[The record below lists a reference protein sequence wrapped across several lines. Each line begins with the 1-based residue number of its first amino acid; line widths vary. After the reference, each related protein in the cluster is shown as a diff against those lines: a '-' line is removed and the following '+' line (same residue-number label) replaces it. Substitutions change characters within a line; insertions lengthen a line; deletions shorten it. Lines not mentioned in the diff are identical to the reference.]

1 MNCTDT
7 TKTYIADVKV
17 TTQTYKLYQDVLSYD
32 DGTEI
37 AHYVLRSAKDS
48 SKYWY
53 GVPTGKSGE
62 YYFQT
67 VMGSEIKRG
76 GNKVIFFIAGD
87 SITRVK

>member
-87 SITRVK
+87 SITRIK

>member
-7 TKTYIADVKV
+7 TKTYITDVKV
-17 TTQTYKLYQDVLSYD
+17 TTQTYKLYQDVMTYD
-32 DGTEI
+32 NGTEI
-37 AHYVLRSAKDS
+37 THYVLRSEKDS

-53 GVPTGKSGE
+53 AVPTGKSGE

-67 VMGSEIKRG
+67 IMGSEIKRG

-87 SITRVK
+87 TITRIK

>member
-7 TKTYIADVKV
+7 TKTYINSVKV
-17 TTQTYKLYQDVLSYD
+17 TTQTYDLYQDVLTYD

-37 AHYVLRSAKDS
+37 TDYILRSPKDS
-48 SKYWY
+48 KKFWR
-53 GVPTGKSGE
+53 GVPTSKPGE

-67 VMGSEIKRG
+67 IMGSEIKRG

-87 SITRVK
+87 TITRIK

>member
-32 DGTEI
+32 DGIEI

-87 SITRVK
+87 TATRVK

>member
-1 MNCTDT
+1 MNCIDT
-7 TKTYIADVKV
+7 AKTYIADVKV
-17 TTQTYKLYQDVLSYD
+17 TTQTYKLYQDVLTYD

-48 SKYWY
+48 KKYWY
-53 GVPTGKSGE
+53 GVPAGKSGE

-67 VMGSEIKRG
+67 MTGTVIKRG

-87 SITRVK
+87 TITRIK

>member
-1 MNCTDT
+1 MNYTDVT
-7 TKTYIADVKV
+7 ITYITDVKV
-17 TTQTYKLYQDVLSYD
+17 TSQTYKLYEDVTLYE
-32 DGTEI
+32 DGEEI
-37 AHYVLRSAKDS
+37 SHYVLRSAKDS

-67 VMGSEIKRG
+67 MNGTVIKRG

-87 SITRVK
+87 TITRIK

>member
-17 TTQTYKLYQDVLSYD
+17 TTQTYKLYQDVMTYD
-32 DGTEI
+32 NGTEI

-53 GVPTGKSGE
+53 GVPTGKPGE

-67 VMGSEIKRG
+67 IMGSEIKRG

-87 SITRVK
+87 TITRIK

>member
-1 MNCTDT
+1 MNCIDT

-17 TTQTYKLYQDVLSYD
+17 TTQAYKLYQDVLTYD

-48 SKYWY
+48 NKYWY

-87 SITRVK
+87 SITRIK

>member
-7 TKTYIADVKV
+7 TKTYITDVKV
-17 TTQTYKLYQDVLSYD
+17 TTQTYKLYEDVLTYD

-37 AHYVLRSAKDS
+37 SHYVLRSAKDS

-62 YYFQT
+62 FYFQT
-67 VMGSEIKRG
+67 IMGSEIKRG

-87 SITRVK
+87 TITRIK

>member
-17 TTQTYKLYQDVLSYD
+17 TTQTYKLYQDVLTYD

-87 SITRVK
+87 SITRIK

>member
-67 VMGSEIKRG
+67 IMGSEIKRG

-87 SITRVK
+87 TITRIK

>member
-1 MNCTDT
+1 M
-7 TKTYIADVKV
+7 AV
-17 TTQTYKLYQDVLSYD
+17 TGVQTCALP
-32 DGTEI
+32 I
-37 AHYVLRSAKDS
+37 LRSAKDS

-67 VMGSEIKRG
+67 IMGSEIKRG

-87 SITRVK
+87 TITRIK

>member
-7 TKTYIADVKV
+7 TKIYIADVKV
-17 TTQTYKLYQDVLSYD
+17 TTQTYKLYQDVLTYD

-53 GVPTGKSGE
+53 GVPAGKSGE

-67 VMGSEIKRG
+67 MTGTAIKRG

-87 SITRVK
+87 TITRIK

>member
-1 MNCTDT
+1 MNCIDT
-7 TKTYIADVKV
+7 AKTYIADVKV
-17 TTQTYKLYQDVLSYD
+17 TTQTYKLYRDVLSYD

-53 GVPTGKSGE
+53 AVPTGKSGE

-67 VMGSEIKRG
+67 MTVTVIKRG

-87 SITRVK
+87 TIARIK

>member
-1 MNCTDT
+1 MNCIDT

-17 TTQTYKLYQDVLSYD
+17 TTQAYKLYQDVLSYD

-37 AHYVLRSAKDS
+37 AHYVVRSPKDS

-67 VMGSEIKRG
+67 MTGTVIKRG

-87 SITRVK
+87 TITRIK

>member
-17 TTQTYKLYQDVLSYD
+17 TTQTYKLYQDVMTYD
-32 DGTEI
+32 NGTEI
-37 AHYVLRSAKDS
+37 AHYILRSAKDS

-67 VMGSEIKRG
+67 IMGSEIKRG

-87 SITRVK
+87 TITRIK

>member
-87 SITRVK
+87 TITRIK

>member
-67 VMGSEIKRG
+67 IMGSEIKRG
-76 GNKVIFFIAGD
+76 GSKVIFFIAGD
-87 SITRVK
+87 TITRIK

>member
-1 MNCTDT
+1 MKNTAT
-7 TKTYIADVKV
+7 TKNYITDVKV
-17 TTQTYKLYQDVLSYD
+17 TNQTYNLYQDTLSYD

-37 AHYVLRSAKDS
+37 TLYILRSPKDA

-53 GVPTGKSGE
+53 GVETGKPGE

-67 VMGSEIKRG
+67 MRGAAIKRG

-87 SITRVK
+87 TITRIK

>member
-17 TTQTYKLYQDVLSYD
+17 TTQTYKLYQDVMTYD
-32 DGTEI
+32 NGTEI

-67 VMGSEIKRG
+67 IMGSEIKRG

-87 SITRVK
+87 TITRIK